1 MVESDEVNIEYMLG
15 CSSIGGSE
23 RVAESDMK
31 QSKSKNEL
39 VPRFR
44 IIKPMSSWEV

>member
-1 MVESDEVNIEYMLG
+1 MVESEEVNICLAAAALVEVN
-15 CSSIGGSE
+15 E
-23 RVAESDMK
+23 FAESDIMK

-39 VPRFR
+39 VPRLR